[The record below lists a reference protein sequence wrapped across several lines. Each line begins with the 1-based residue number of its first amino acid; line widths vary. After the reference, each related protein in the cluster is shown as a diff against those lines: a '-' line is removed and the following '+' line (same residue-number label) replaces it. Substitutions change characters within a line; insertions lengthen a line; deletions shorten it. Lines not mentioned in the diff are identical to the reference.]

1 MQVASLLILVATLAT
16 APLANGRV
24 LRTARS
30 SAPTV
35 DLGYAAYQGYHDD
48 TYELN
53 VWKRYLHP
61 IACCVG

>member
-1 MQVASLLILVATLAT
+1 MQVVSLLMLVAALAT
-16 APLANGRV
+16 TPLANGRV

-48 TYELN
+48 TYGLD
-53 VWKRYLHP
+53 VWKR
-61 IACCVG
+61 